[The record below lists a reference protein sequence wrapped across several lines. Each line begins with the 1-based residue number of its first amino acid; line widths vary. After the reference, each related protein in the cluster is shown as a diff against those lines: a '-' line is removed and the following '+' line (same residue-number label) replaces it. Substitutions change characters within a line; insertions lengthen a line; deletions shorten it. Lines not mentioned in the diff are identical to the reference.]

1 MKVTKSTGNE
11 MAGGSLTSKMEDC
24 MRENGDRIKCMA
36 LEGYTTSQA
45 SWHMKDNGS
54 WTSFKG

>member
-1 MKVTKSTGNE
+1 MKGTRSMGSE
-11 MAGGSLTSKMEDC
+11 MDGGSLTSKMEDC

-45 SWHMKDNGS
+45 N
-54 WTSFKG
+54 